1 MDNMMEMQA
10 EENKKAEE
18 NITVSVDDEFS
29 ANKEDNVDKE
39 KLKRA
44 EAQRKRLLAEVKK
57 LKEAEAVEANA
68 KKAQAEAKKRKE
80 EAEKEVKRLQREKD
94 VLLKIAGRIKET
106 PSHRRMFA
114 VKGFFDIVRLFNS
127 EADKDFS
134 RKCNSIQDT
143 ELVMKALL
151 SSAVYNEEKDWV
163 GINGQKFRALIADE
177 KEKYDKDIEEAKEI
191 LQKDIDMD

>member
-1 MDNMMEMQA
+1 MDNIMEMQA
-10 EENKKAEE
+10 QENRKTEE
-18 NITVSVDDEFS
+18 NITVSGDDESS
-29 ANKEDNVDKE
+29 AKRQDDVDEE
-39 KLKRA
+39 KLRRA
-44 EAQRKRLLAEVKK
+44 RAQRKRLLAENKK

-68 KKAQAEAKKRKE
+68 KKVQAEAKKKKE

-94 VLLKIAGRIKET
+94 VLLKIAGRMRET

-114 VKGFFDIVRLFNS
+114 VKGFFNIVRLFNS